1 MILLGGKVAVGD
13 FGGLDVG
20 QPPSRGGDTSLLVL
34 AVRVHMSLRAPRA
47 RRRAGAAGVEA
58 VVVVV
63 QTVVQDGGG
72 AWMVMISFELVRT

>member
-13 FGGLDVG
+13 FGGLGVG
-20 QPPSRGGDTSLLVL
+20 QPLSRGGDTSLLVL
-34 AVRVHMSLRAPRA
+34 AVRVQLPCERLERVG
-47 RRRAGAAGVEA
+47 AGAAGVEA

>member
-1 MILLGGKVAVGD
+1 LILLGGKAAVGD
-13 FGGLDVG
+13 LGALDVG
-20 QPPSRGGDTSLLVL
+20 QPPSRGGDISLLVF
-34 AVRVHMSLRAPRA
+34 AVRVQMPCERLERVGV
-47 RRRAGAAGVEA
+47 GAAGVEA

>member
-13 FGGLDVG
+13 LGGLGVG
-20 QPPSRGGDTSLLVL
+20 QPPSRGRDTSLLVL
-34 AVRVHMSLRAPRA
+34 GARANALRVERVGHGAP
-47 RRRAGAAGVEA
+47 GVEA

>member
-13 FGGLDVG
+13 LGALDVG

-34 AVRVHMSLRAPRA
+34 AVCVQLPCERLERVGAS
-47 RRRAGAAGVEA
+47 AAGVEA

-63 QTVVQDGGG
+63 QTVVQDGDG

>member
-34 AVRVHMSLRAPRA
+34 EVRVQMPCERLERV
-47 RRRAGAAGVEA
+47 GDAAGVEA

>member
-13 FGGLDVG
+13 FGGLGVG
-20 QPPSRGGDTSLLVL
+20 QPLSRGGDTSLLVL
-34 AVRVHMSLRAPRA
+34 AVREHVPCERLERVGV
-47 RRRAGAAGVEA
+47 GAAGVEA

>member
-13 FGGLDVG
+13 LGGLDVG
-20 QPPSRGGDTSLLVL
+20 QPPSRRGDTSLLVL
-34 AVRVHMSLRAPRA
+34 PVRVQMPCERLERVG
-47 RRRAGAAGVEA
+47 AGAAGVEA

>member
-13 FGGLDVG
+13 LGALDVG
-20 QPPSRGGDTSLLVL
+20 QPPSRGGDTSLLVF
-34 AVRVHMSLRAPRA
+34 AVRVQMPCERLERVGV
-47 RRRAGAAGVEA
+47 GAAGVEA

-72 AWMVMISFELVRT
+72 LRWS